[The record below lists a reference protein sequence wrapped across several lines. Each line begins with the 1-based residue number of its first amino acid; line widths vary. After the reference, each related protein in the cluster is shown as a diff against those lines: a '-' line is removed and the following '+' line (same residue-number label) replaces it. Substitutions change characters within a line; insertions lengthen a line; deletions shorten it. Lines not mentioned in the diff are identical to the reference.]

1 MAKKVVIYRLGTLG
15 DTIVALPCFHQIARV
30 FPHAARIILT
40 NEVPSSTIAPP
51 LSILSGSGLVH
62 GSIAYPIG
70 LRSPNRL
77 LNLARQ
83 LRSLE
88 ANTLIYLTE
97 SRGIGRTLRDVA
109 FFRLAGFTRIIGVP
123 ISRELA
129 RNRVDPATGIAEQE
143 PLRLGRTLHE
153 LGAIDFDDPN
163 AWSLNLTE

>member
-1 MAKKVVIYRLGTLG
+1 MTEPNSDMAEKVVIYRLGTLG
-15 DTIVALPCFHQIARV
+15 DTVVALPCFHQIARV
-30 FPHAARIILT
+30 FPNAARIILT
-40 NEVPSSTIAPP
+40 NEVPSSAIAHP

-109 FFRLAGFTRIIGVP
+109 FFRFAGFTRDHWRSI
-123 ISRELA
+123 LA
-129 RNRVDPATGIAEQE
+129 RPCIQS
-143 PLRLGRTLHE
+143 GRSGDGHR
-153 LGAIDFDDPN
+153 
-163 AWSLNLTE
+163 